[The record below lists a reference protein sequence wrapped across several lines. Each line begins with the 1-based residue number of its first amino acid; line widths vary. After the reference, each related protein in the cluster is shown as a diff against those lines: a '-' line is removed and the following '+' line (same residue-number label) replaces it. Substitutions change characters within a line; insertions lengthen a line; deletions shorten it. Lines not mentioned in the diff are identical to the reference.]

1 MNQTNRMKD
10 FYLVAIGQIISLF
23 GNQILRYALPL
34 YLLAATG
41 SSSLF
46 GSINAISFLPM
57 VLLFPIGGIIAD
69 RMNKRNIMV
78 ILDYVTAGLIT
89 AFCLLTG
96 HLNMVVLIAV
106 TMILLYGIQGIYQPT
121 VKASIPAL
129 VDNDRIIKANSIVDI
144 INSLSS
150 MTGPVLGG
158 ILFTAFGLRFI
169 LIVSIICF
177 FLSATMELFIHIPYQ
192 KSKADGNMIQIAK
205 ADISQALRYMTKSE
219 PTLMKM
225 SLFYAFIN
233 LLLSTL
239 IMIGVPVIVTQHL
252 GFDSDVASR
261 LYGYSQGIIS
271 AASVVGG
278 ALAGILSKKLKPGNI
293 PTIITVCST
302 IMLSIGIVILTAG
315 NSYVIYA
322 VLVAGCASVL
332 ALQTLF
338 TVMIL
343 SMIQML
349 CPPELIGKIIACVM
363 CIAMCTNPIGQFLYG
378 MMFDIFSGSLYLPYF
393 LAGSVMMVICFIC
406 RKVFVDSEI
415 KQDL

>member
-1 MNQTNRMKD
+1 MNQTNQMKD

-69 RMNKRNIMV
+69 RRNKRNIMV
-78 ILDYVTAGLIT
+78 ILDYATTGLV
-89 AFCLLTG
+89 ALFLFLSG
-96 HLNMVVLIAV
+96 HFHMVVLIAV
-106 TMILLYGIQGIYQPT
+106 TMILLFGIQGVYQPT

-129 VDNDRIIKANSIVDI
+129 VSEEQIIRANSIVDV

-150 MTGPVLGG
+150 MTGPVIGG
-158 ILFTAFGLRFI
+158 ILFTLFGLRFI
-169 LIVSIICF
+169 LIVSSICF

-192 KSKADGNMIQIAK
+192 KNETNGTMFQIAK
-205 ADISQALRYMTKSE
+205 KDISQAIHFMAKSK
-219 PTLMKM
+219 PVLMQM
-225 SLFYAFIN
+225 SLFFAFIN

-252 GFDSDVASR
+252 GFEPDVASR

-278 ALAGILSKKLKPGNI
+278 AVAGILSKKLKPHNI
-293 PTIITVCST
+293 PAIITACSV
-302 IMLSIGIVILTAG
+302 IMLSIGAVIFTVD
-315 NSYVIYA
+315 NPYTIYV
-322 VLVAGCASVL
+322 VLVSGCAGVL
-332 ALQTLF
+332 GLQTLF

-343 SMIQML
+343 SMIQIL

-378 MMFDIFSGSLYLPYF
+378 MLFELFASQLYLPYF
-393 LAGSVMMVICFIC
+393 LAGGAMIAICFLF
-406 RKVFVDSEI
+406 RQVFIDEET
-415 KQDL
+415 KQRV

>member
-1 MNQTNRMKD
+1 MNHNNSLKD
-10 FYLVAIGQIISLF
+10 FYLVALGQIISLF

-46 GSINAISFLPM
+46 GSINAVSFLPM

-78 ILDYVTAGLIT
+78 ILDYITAGLIT
-89 AFCLLTG
+89 IFCLLTG
-96 HLNMVVLIAV
+96 HWNMVVLIGV
-106 TMILLYGIQGIYQPT
+106 TMILLYGIQGVYQPT
-121 VKASIPAL
+121 VKASIPVL
-129 VDNDRIIKANSIVDI
+129 VGDDQIMKANSVVDV

-158 ILFTAFGLRFI
+158 ILYTVLGLRFI
-169 LIVSIICF
+169 LIVSIVCF

-192 KSKADGNMIQIAK
+192 KREATGNIFQIAK
-205 ADISQALRYMTKSE
+205 TDISQAIHYMNKSE

-252 GFDSDVASR
+252 DFNPDVASR

-271 AASVVGG
+271 AASIIGG
-278 ALAGILSKKLKPGNI
+278 VLAGILSKKLKPKNI
-293 PTIITVCST
+293 PMIITVCSS
-302 IMLSIGIVILTAG
+302 IMLIIGVTILTTD
-315 NSYVIYA
+315 NSYIIYGM
-322 VLVAGCASVL
+322 LVGGCACVL

-349 CPPELIGKIIACVM
+349 CPSELTGKIIACVM

-378 MMFDIFSGSLYLPYF
+378 MLFDIFTESLYLPYF
-393 LAGSVMMVICFIC
+393 LAGSIMMVICFIC
-406 RKVFVDSEI
+406 RKVFVDSET
-415 KQDL
+415 KSVL